1 MCIIIQQKINLL
13 KFFLSTG
20 KKVFSHVLYISY
32 RMEKNMQ
39 LAIGK
44 ELDSHDKIYKP
55 DFNSKS
61 GRELLAFYLQTKFKQ
76 IFLFDKKQPTPIINN
91 IHPDFINKFTRRIIN
106 KPTKRLLIGVT
117 GESASGKS
125 TICHEIK
132 NVIEQLSM
140 PVTVLSTDN
149 YFNDI
154 SVLINQYGSFDNLR
168 DNGYDVDAPSSFQL
182 DILRSDLEDL
192 SDGLDIKAPMYLP
205 NGTGVSMPKA
215 LDVPSKKI
223 IVVEGIATMYENV
236 KDIFDIKIYVETENN
251 LRKNRFMNRAVEER
265 NQSKENAQK
274 HWNYISKAGERY
286 VKPFRREAD
295 IVINGNSDLKYFA
308 QMLEYIYEITQFQG

>member
-1 MCIIIQQKINLL
+1 
-13 KFFLSTG
+13 
-20 KKVFSHVLYISY
+20 
-32 RMEKNMQ
+32 MEKNMQ
-39 LAIGK
+39 LVIGN
-44 ELDSHDKIYKP
+44 ELNSNDKIYKP

-76 IFLFDKKQPTPIINN
+76 IFLFDKKQDTPIINN
-91 IHPDFINKFTRRIIN
+91 IHPDFINKFTKRIIS
-106 KPTKRLLIGVT
+106 KPSKRLLIGVT

-154 SVLINQYGSFDNLR
+154 SVLINKYGSFDNLR
-168 DNGYDVDAPSSFQL
+168 DNGYDVDAPTSFQL

-215 LDVPSKKI
+215 IDVKSQKI

-251 LRKNRFMNRAVEER
+251 LRKSRFMNRAVEER

-274 HWNYISKAGERY
+274 HWNYITQAGEKY

-295 IVINGNSDLKYFA
+295 LVINGNSDLKYFA
-308 QMLEYIYEITQFQG
+308 QMLEYIHEITQFQG

>member
-1 MCIIIQQKINLL
+1 
-13 KFFLSTG
+13 
-20 KKVFSHVLYISY
+20 
-32 RMEKNMQ
+32 MQ
-39 LAIGK
+39 LLIRN
-44 ELDSHDKIYKP
+44 ELNTNEKIFKP

-76 IFLFDKKQPTPIINN
+76 IFIYDKKQETPIINN
-91 IHPDFINKFTRRIIN
+91 MNPDFINRFTRRLIN

-140 PVTVLSTDN
+140 PVAVLSTDN

-154 SVLINQYGSFDNLR
+154 SSLINKYGSFDNLR
-168 DNGYDVDAPSSFQL
+168 DNGYDVDAPTSFQL

-192 SDGLDIKAPMYLP
+192 SDGLNIKAPMYLP

-215 LDVPSKKI
+215 IDVKSQKI
-223 IVVEGIATMYENV
+223 IVVEGIATMYDTV
-236 KDIFDIKIYVETENN
+236 KDVFDIKIYVETENE
-251 LRKNRFMNRAVEER
+251 LRKNRFLNRAVEER
-265 NQSKENAQK
+265 NQSIENAQK
-274 HWNYISKAGERY
+274 HWNYIAQAGEKY
-286 VKPFRREAD
+286 VKPFRKEAD
-295 IVINGNSDLKYFA
+295 LVINGNSDLKYFA
-308 QMLEYIYEITQFQG
+308 QMLEYIHEITNNFEGTV

>member
-1 MCIIIQQKINLL
+1 
-13 KFFLSTG
+13 
-20 KKVFSHVLYISY
+20 
-32 RMEKNMQ
+32 MQ
-39 LAIGK
+39 LLIGK
-44 ELDSHDKIYKP
+44 ELNSNDKIYKP
-55 DFNSKS
+55 DLNSKS
-61 GRELLAFYLQTKFKQ
+61 GRELLAFYLQTKFRQ
-76 IFLFDKKQPTPIINN
+76 IFLFDKKQPIPIINSIN
-91 IHPDFINKFTRRIIN
+91 HDFIDRFSRRLIN

-140 PVTVLSTDN
+140 PVTILSTDN

-154 SVLINQYGSFDNLR
+154 SVLINKYGSFDNLR

-182 DILRSDLEDL
+182 DVLRSDLVDL

-215 LDVPSKKI
+215 LDVHSQKI
-223 IVVEGIATMYENV
+223 IVVEGIATMYDSV

-251 LRKNRFMNRAVEER
+251 LRKERFLNRAVEER
-265 NQSKENAQK
+265 NQSEENAQK
-274 HWNYISKAGERY
+274 HWNYITEAGEKY
-286 VKPFRREAD
+286 VKPFRKEAD
-295 IVINGNSDLKYFA
+295 LVINGNSDLKYFA
-308 QMLEYIYEITQFQG
+308 HMLEYIYEITNNFQ

>member
-1 MCIIIQQKINLL
+1 
-13 KFFLSTG
+13 
-20 KKVFSHVLYISY
+20 
-32 RMEKNMQ
+32 MQ
-39 LAIGK
+39 LLIGK
-44 ELDSHDKIYKP
+44 ELSTNEKIYKP
-55 DFNSKS
+55 DFSSKS

-76 IFLFDKKQPTPIINN
+76 IFAFDKKQPLPILNSIN
-91 IHPDFINKFTRRIIN
+91 PTFIDRFTKRLIN

-154 SVLINQYGSFDNLR
+154 SALINKFGTFDNLR
-168 DNGYDVDAPSSFQL
+168 DNGYDVDAPTSFQL

-215 LDVPSKKI
+215 IDVPSQKI
-223 IVVEGIATMYENV
+223 IVVEGIATMYEAV
-236 KDIFDIKIYVETENN
+236 KDVFDIKIYVETENE
-251 LRKNRFMNRAVEER
+251 LRKSRFMNRAVEER
-265 NQSKENAQK
+265 NQCLENAEK
-274 HWNYISKAGERY
+274 HWNYIAEAGEKY
-286 VKPFRREAD
+286 VKPFRKEAD
-295 IVINGNSDLKYFA
+295 LVINGNSDLKYFA
-308 QMLEYIYEITQFQG
+308 QMLEYIHEITNNFEA